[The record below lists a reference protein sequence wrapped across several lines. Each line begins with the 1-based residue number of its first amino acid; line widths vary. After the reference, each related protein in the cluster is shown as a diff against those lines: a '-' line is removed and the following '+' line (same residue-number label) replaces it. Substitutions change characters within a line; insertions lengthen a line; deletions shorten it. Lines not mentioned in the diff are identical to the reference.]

1 MKKLSMENLPSMKA
15 LQAGVQGGLL
25 RALESVGVRRWDAA
39 IEAAA
44 QKYWRVVVSEP
55 APRNEG

>member
-1 MKKLSMENLPSMKA
+1 MKA

-25 RALESVGVRRWDAA
+25 RALESVGVRRSEAA